1 MLCFLRSP
9 LSPCLCSR
17 VIVLRF
23 SKRLLSSACFQA
35 ASLSVLSS
43 KMLPSP
49 GACSVVP
56 VCCVSSAVFTFSL
69 PFLFFVR
76 PRMHF
81 GQFAQKTSLHPT
93 RCSVSRVE
101 FSHPCQPFPAIFTS
115 YLFPFSYH

>member
-1 MLCFLRSP
+1 MLCFLRPS

-23 SKRLLSSACFQA
+23 SERLSSACFPA

-49 GACSVVP
+49 GACSFVL
-56 VCCVSSAVFTFSL
+56 VCCVSSAVFTLSL

-93 RCSVSRVE
+93 RCSVSRVQ
-101 FSHPCQPFPAIFTS
+101 FSHLCQP
-115 YLFPFSYH
+115 LFSHFHIIPLPF